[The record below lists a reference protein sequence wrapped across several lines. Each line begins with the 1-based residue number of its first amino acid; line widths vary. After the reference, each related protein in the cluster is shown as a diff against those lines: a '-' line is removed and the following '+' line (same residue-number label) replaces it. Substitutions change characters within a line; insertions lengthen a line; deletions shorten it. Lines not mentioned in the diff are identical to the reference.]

1 MCVLMADVTL
11 SYQVSTALS
20 ISPGVELFRGRL
32 LLNLF
37 LSSSLKESKLAWARF
52 RLGGVGES
60 IGLVDILN
68 IMGVKSLVVIGP

>member
-1 MCVLMADVTL
+1 MLMAVVTL
-11 SYQVSTALS
+11 PYQVSMS
-20 ISPGVELFRGRL
+20 SDVEIFRNRL

-52 RLGGVGES
+52 RFGGVGES

-68 IMGVKSLVVIGP
+68 MMGMWPLLVTGP